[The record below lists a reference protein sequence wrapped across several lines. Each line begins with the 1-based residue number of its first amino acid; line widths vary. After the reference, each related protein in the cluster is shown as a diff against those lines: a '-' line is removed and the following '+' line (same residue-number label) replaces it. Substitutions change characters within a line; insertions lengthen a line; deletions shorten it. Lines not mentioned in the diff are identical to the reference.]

1 MTNAN
6 SSNSRSPK
14 FRVGVE
20 GSTPTLLQGLS
31 NQFGFD
37 ITKLGNATGQ
47 DAHELRNYANE
58 MKIQL
63 DVAKSLL
70 ESIKTITECTV
81 EIEKLR
87 KEAIEASLK
96 RKEEIEKMVSQLE
109 ITVER
114 HHQTLSKLA
123 QDTQHGIQLA
133 RRKGKLDLT
142 SGKNKFK
149 LELAAMRKKAVAQ
162 MRVDRT
168 VSRQKVNDDINRI
181 KEQPEE
187 AKLRS
192 EERREFT
199 DYING
204 KTVKPRRGN
213 AVTALFN

>member
-1 MTNAN
+1 MTNTN
-6 SSNSRSPK
+6 PSNSRTPK

-20 GSTPTLLQGLS
+20 GSTPGLLQNLS
-31 NQFGFD
+31 TQFGFD
-37 ITKLGNATGQ
+37 ITKLGNANPQ
-47 DAHELRNYANE
+47 DAHELRHYANS

-109 ITVER
+109 VTVER

-187 AKLRS
+187 ARLLS

-204 KTVKPRRGN
+204 RTVKPRKGSPM
-213 AVTALFN
+213 TALFN